1 LRVCLAKRVTASSG
15 DDRKTEIEKVSHG
28 GSPKKKKKRWEHG
41 QTSMDSR
48 KGIHDGVE
56 HSEPNP

>member
-1 LRVCLAKRVTASSG
+1 LRALLAERVTASSG
-15 DDRKTEIEKVSHG
+15 DDRKTKMEKVSHG
-28 GSPKKKKKRWEHG
+28 GSLEKKKKRWEHD

-56 HSEPNP
+56 HGEPNP